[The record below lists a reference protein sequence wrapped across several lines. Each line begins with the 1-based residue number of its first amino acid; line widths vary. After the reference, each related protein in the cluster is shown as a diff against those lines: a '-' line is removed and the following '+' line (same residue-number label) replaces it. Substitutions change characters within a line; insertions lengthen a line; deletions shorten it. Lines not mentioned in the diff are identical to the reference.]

1 MQTVAVPLISALTA
15 AILVL
20 GQMALMF
27 TVIGERWRAR
37 QSLGEAGDETL
48 LRAVRRHGNYAENA
62 AVFIA
67 SLALLEMIGA
77 PRALVITLA
86 ALIVIGRVLHA
97 VGLSREQTVN
107 LWRASGV
114 VATLGA
120 GVAIGAGLVV
130 TGVARLG

>member
-1 MQTVAVPLISALTA
+1 MQAVALPVVSAVTA
-15 AILVL
+15 GVLVI
-20 GQMALMF
+20 GQMTLMF

-37 QSLGEAGDETL
+37 QSLGEAGDDAL

-77 PRALVITLA
+77 PRVLVIALA
-86 ALIVIGRVLHA
+86 GLIVAGRLLHA
-97 VGLSREQTVN
+97 IGLSREQTVN
-107 LWRASGV
+107 LWRAGGV

-120 GVAIGAGLVV
+120 GLAISAGLVV